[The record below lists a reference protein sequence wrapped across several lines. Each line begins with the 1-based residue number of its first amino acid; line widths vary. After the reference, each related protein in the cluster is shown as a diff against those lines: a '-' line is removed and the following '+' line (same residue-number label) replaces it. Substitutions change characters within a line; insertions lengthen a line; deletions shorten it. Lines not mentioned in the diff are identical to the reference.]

1 MSPGSLYPSRC
12 DVSSAAAA
20 ASLLSSTFDQ
30 RELQKPY
37 TRELMVGT

>member
-1 MSPGSLYPSRC
+1 MTPGSLYPSRC
-12 DVSSAAAA
+12 DVSSAAA